1 MWTLPLHSIVTL
13 IWISC
18 NISSQYTAFHILRS
32 HCDKS
37 KGEVWTSFSLW
48 CTWRYQVREV
58 QDLFSFLNFRL
69 CSNIFSVFFLLFCI
83 YCFRFFTYIDS
94 SLLLV
99 IHQADI
105 RCDCWKRWE
114 SSWEGIAIFLL
125 LPSVLTGSNLLFILF
140 EEIWL
145 HDIEILPSFILNQPY
160 RYVTYSRLYSGAG
173 TNATNTFSLLVGGRS
188 TILRLSGIATLYTDL
203 KSLKK
208 NGNKTL

>member
-69 CSNIFSVFFLLFCI
+69 FSNIFSVFFTVLHLLLSI
-83 YCFRFFTYIDS
+83 LHLYWLFFTIGNSPGWY
-94 SLLLV
+94 
-99 IHQADI
+99 QM
-105 RCDCWKRWE
+105 
-114 SSWEGIAIFLL
+114 
-125 LPSVLTGSNLLFILF
+125 
-140 EEIWL
+140 
-145 HDIEILPSFILNQPY
+145 
-160 RYVTYSRLYSGAG
+160 RL
-173 TNATNTFSLLVGGRS
+173 
-188 TILRLSGIATLYTDL
+188 
-203 KSLKK
+203 LKK
-208 NGNKTL
+208 MRVILGRYYYLPLTAVCTDWIKLIFHFIWGNMISRYWNSTFLYF